1 MLSTLKTKMYWYL
14 SMLSWTLAK
23 SLSVSSL
30 PFLST
35 WVRWTTLARLD
46 LGILAVVEMCVLVV
60 GFGRWFFRRKYDC
73 EISIDFTIETF
84 LPWRCGALAVLGL
97 VRVVPRFRFLGHRD
111 EGYSRVNCSLGDVL
125 LARRAVFVRID

>member
-1 MLSTLKTKMYWYL
+1 M
-14 SMLSWTLAK
+14 
-23 SLSVSSL
+23 
-30 PFLST
+30 
-35 WVRWTTLARLD
+35 ARLD

>member
-1 MLSTLKTKMYWYL
+1 MLSTLKTKMYLYL

-35 WVRWTTLARLD
+35 WVRWTTFARFD
-46 LGILAVVEMCVLVV
+46 LGILTVVEAVCGGGVWEVV
-60 GFGRWFFRRKYDC
+60 FRKYDC

-84 LPWRCGALAVLGL
+84 LPRRCGALAALGL
-97 VRVVPRFRFLGHRD
+97 VRVV
-111 EGYSRVNCSLGDVL
+111 RV
-125 LARRAVFVRID
+125 